1 MCLMKQ
7 NAFYWGDIVLTRSS
21 NLLTQFFSRGH
32 LMLALNANLES
43 PTPLLPT
50 PAPALRPPPSALR
63 FSVESTINFV
73 FYEKHS
79 FPLCNKIRT
88 TIKQREIPYLEIPSK
103 SRLVIGLLDTVLD
116 AVYSLI

>member
-7 NAFYWGDIVLTRSS
+7 NAFYWGDIALTRSS

-32 LMLALNANLES
+32 LMPALNANLES
-43 PTPLLPT
+43 PTPSYPLP
-50 PAPALRPPPSALR
+50 PPPSALR
-63 FSVESTINFV
+63 FSVESTINIV

-88 TIKQREIPYLEIPSK
+88 TIKQREVPYLEIPSK
-103 SRLVIGLLDTVLD
+103 SRLVTGLLDTVLD